1 MSPERKEKTG
11 RIDPARRGIKAAVLL
26 AVIIFGL
33 ILFLE
38 SDFFNLRNIIIEGC
52 QIVTRSEIM
61 ALSGLGESQSI
72 LSVVPRAVCD
82 GLAKDPRIRSAVVER
97 QLPNTVTIRIQERI
111 PLYRLPMDHG
121 WAVVSSDGYI
131 IYSIFEEDRTIPVL
145 SGIPIQTWRLG
156 QKIDEPLLLAAGDF
170 LNNATPGLLCVI
182 VRVDVQKPEQ
192 IYMELASG
200 VILELGNT
208 ESVRRKMEAAAIILS
223 DNEQK
228 NRALQTINVRSPEN
242 PVVKLAE

>member
-1 MSPERKEKTG
+1 MSPEGKNRP
-11 RIDPARRGIKAAVLL
+11 IDPARRGIIAAVLI

-38 SDFFNLRNIIIEGC
+38 SDFFNLCNIDIEGC
-52 QIVTRSEIM
+52 QMVTRSEIM
-61 ALSGLGESQSI
+61 ALSGLGESQNI
-72 LSVVPRAVCD
+72 LSVAPRAVCD
-82 GLAKDPRIRSAVVER
+82 GLAKDPRIRSAIVER
-97 QLPNTVTIRIQERI
+97 RLPNTVTIRIQERI
-111 PLYRLPMDHG
+111 PLYRMPMDHG

-131 IYSIFEEDRTIPVL
+131 IYSIFGADPQIPVL

-156 QKIDEPLLLAAGDF
+156 QKIEEPLLLAAGDF
-170 LNNATPGLLCVI
+170 LNSATPGLLCEI

-200 VILELGNT
+200 AILELGNT

-228 NRALQTINVRSPEN
+228 NRAIQTINVRSPEN